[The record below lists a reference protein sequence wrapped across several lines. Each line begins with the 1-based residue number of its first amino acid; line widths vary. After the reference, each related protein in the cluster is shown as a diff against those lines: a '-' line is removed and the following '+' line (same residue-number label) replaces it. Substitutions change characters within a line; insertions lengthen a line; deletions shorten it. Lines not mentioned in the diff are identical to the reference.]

1 MNKIFKLI
9 TSISFLF
16 FSINAALSEE
26 NFFNEALKMYQNEK
40 YEDARFMLERNI
52 VFNPKDAKSYLYLA
66 KIYNHEEDQ
75 NKEEYNL
82 ETTLLIEPNNEEAIL
97 MLMKIAL
104 KKSNYSK
111 VNDLSQ
117 TFIKVCKK
125 LCDENNEIQKS
136 LKNIEPATMSLDQ
149 NLNKILII
157 DFGSQFT
164 QLIARRIRE
173 LGVFS
178 EIVSHKKIKIKHI
191 DKSIKG
197 IILSG
202 GPLNVYEINK
212 YSFDKKIIN
221 LSIPILGICFGHQIL
236 SKLNGGRVK
245 QSKHREFGLANIYKK
260 NESLLIKNFFN
271 KQKSKKVWMSHADQV
286 SKLPKNFKVIASSTN
301 SKFAIVENKL
311 NKFYGIQFHPEVTH
325 TENGKKLIS
334 NFIFLICKI
343 KRNWSSKDQKIQL
356 IKEVKDQVGSEK
368 VICALSGGVDS
379 SVVAQLLNKA
389 IGKKLYCIFVNTGLL
404 RKNEEV
410 QVVQTFKKRL
420 KINLIYVNAEKEFL
434 KKLHNVSDPEKK
446 RKIIGNLF
454 IKIFERYAK
463 KIKNVKFLAQGTLY
477 PDLIESR
484 SVTGSQT
491 SKIKSHHNVGGLPKK
506 MKLKLVEPLK
516 FLFKDE
522 VRKLGLELNLN
533 KDIISRHPF
542 PGPGL
547 AIRMPGL
554 ITNEKIKILK
564 EADYYFIQALR
575 DHGLYHK
582 IWQAYAAL
590 LPVKTVGVMGD
601 NRTYEYLCL
610 LRAITSEDGMT
621 ADFYEFKKSF
631 METISNKIV
640 NSIRGI
646 NRVVYDITSKPPST
660 IELE

>member
-1 MNKIFKLI
+1 
-9 TSISFLF
+9 
-16 FSINAALSEE
+16 
-26 NFFNEALKMYQNEK
+26 
-40 YEDARFMLERNI
+40 
-52 VFNPKDAKSYLYLA
+52 
-66 KIYNHEEDQ
+66 
-75 NKEEYNL
+75 
-82 ETTLLIEPNNEEAIL
+82 
-97 MLMKIAL
+97 
-104 KKSNYSK
+104 
-111 VNDLSQ
+111 
-117 TFIKVCKK
+117 
-125 LCDENNEIQKS
+125 
-136 LKNIEPATMSLDQ
+136 MSLDQ
-149 NLNKILII
+149 NLDKILII

-173 LGVFS
+173 LKVFC
-178 EIVSHKKIKIKHI
+178 EIISHKKIKN
-191 DKSIKG
+191 SIINEKTKG

-212 YSFDKKIIN
+212 YSFDEKILEN
-221 LSIPILGICFGHQIL
+221 NIPILGICFGHQIL
-236 SKLNGGRVK
+236 SKISGGRVK
-245 QSKHREFGLANIYKK
+245 QSKHREFGLANIYKIRS
-260 NESLLIKNFFN
+260 SLLTKNYFKRDKF
-271 KQKSKKVWMSHADQV
+271 KKVWMSHADQV
-286 SKLPKNFKVIASSTN
+286 SKLPKNFQVVASSKN
-301 SKFAIVENKL
+301 SKFAIVENRLK
-311 NKFYGIQFHPEVTH
+311 KFFGVQFHPEVTH
-325 TENGKKLIS
+325 TENGKKIIS
-334 NFIFLICKI
+334 NFLFLICKI
-343 KRNWSSKDQKIQL
+343 KKNWSSKDQKIKL
-356 IKEVKDQVGSEK
+356 IKEIKGQVGSNK

-404 RKNEEV
+404 RKNEEI
-410 QVVQTFKKRL
+410 QVVKTFKKRL
-420 KINLIYVNAEKEFL
+420 KMNLIYVNAEKEFIS
-434 KKLHNVSDPEKK
+434 KLNNVSDPEKK

-454 IKIFERYAK
+454 IKVFERYSK

-477 PDLIESR
+477 PDLIESK

-506 MKLKLVEPLK
+506 MKLELVEPLK

-533 KDIISRHPF
+533 KEIISRHPF

-547 AIRMPGL
+547 AIRMPGI
-554 ITNEKIKILK
+554 ITKDKIEILK
-564 EADYYFIQALR
+564 EADDYFIRGLKEY
-575 DHGLYHK
+575 GLYDK

-631 METISNKIV
+631 MQLISNRIV

>member
-1 MNKIFKLI
+1 
-9 TSISFLF
+9 
-16 FSINAALSEE
+16 
-26 NFFNEALKMYQNEK
+26 
-40 YEDARFMLERNI
+40 
-52 VFNPKDAKSYLYLA
+52 
-66 KIYNHEEDQ
+66 
-75 NKEEYNL
+75 
-82 ETTLLIEPNNEEAIL
+82 
-97 MLMKIAL
+97 
-104 KKSNYSK
+104 
-111 VNDLSQ
+111 
-117 TFIKVCKK
+117 
-125 LCDENNEIQKS
+125 
-136 LKNIEPATMSLDQ
+136 MSLDQ
-149 NLNKILII
+149 NLNKIIII

-178 EIVSHKKIKIKHI
+178 EIISHKKIKLKDI
-191 DKSIKG
+191 DKTTKG

-202 GPLNVYEINK
+202 GPLNVYQLNK
-212 YSFDKKIIN
+212 YSFDKKIIDLN
-221 LSIPILGICFGHQIL
+221 IPILGICFGHQIL

-245 QSKHREFGLANIYKK
+245 QSKHREFGLANIFKK
-260 NESLLIKNFFN
+260 NESLLTKNFFN
-271 KQKSKKVWMSHADQV
+271 KNNSKKVWMSHADQV
-286 SKLPKNFKVIASSTN
+286 SKLPKHFKVIAASVN
-301 SKFAIVENKL
+301 SKFAIVENKI
-311 NKFYGIQFHPEVTH
+311 KRFYGVQFHPEVTH
-325 TENGKKLIS
+325 TESGKKIIS
-334 NFIFLICKI
+334 NFVFLICKI

-356 IKEVKDQVGSEK
+356 IQEVKEQVGSNK

-404 RKNEEV
+404 RKNEEL
-410 QVVQTFKKRL
+410 QVVQTFKRRL

-434 KKLHNVSDPEKK
+434 KKLKNVTDPERK

-454 IKIFERYAK
+454 IEIFDRYAK

-522 VRKLGLELNLN
+522 VRKLGLELNLS

-564 EADYYFIQALR
+564 EADYYFVQALR

-621 ADFYEFKKSF
+621 ADFYDFKKSF
-631 METISNKIV
+631 MESISNKIV
-640 NSIRGI
+640 NNIRGI

>member
-1 MNKIFKLI
+1 
-9 TSISFLF
+9 
-16 FSINAALSEE
+16 
-26 NFFNEALKMYQNEK
+26 
-40 YEDARFMLERNI
+40 
-52 VFNPKDAKSYLYLA
+52 
-66 KIYNHEEDQ
+66 
-75 NKEEYNL
+75 
-82 ETTLLIEPNNEEAIL
+82 
-97 MLMKIAL
+97 
-104 KKSNYSK
+104 
-111 VNDLSQ
+111 
-117 TFIKVCKK
+117 
-125 LCDENNEIQKS
+125 
-136 LKNIEPATMSLDQ
+136 MSLDK

-173 LGVFS
+173 SGVYS
-178 EIVSHKKIKIKHI
+178 EIISHKKVKNKNI
-191 DKSIKG
+191 DNSIKG

-202 GPLNVYEINK
+202 GPLNVYQIHK
-212 YSFDKKIIN
+212 YSFDKRIIEN
-221 LSIPILGICFGHQIL
+221 QIPVLGICFGHQIL

-245 QSKHREFGLANIYKK
+245 QSKYREFGLANIRKK
-260 NESLLIKNFFN
+260 SESILTKNFFN
-271 KQKSKKVWMSHADQV
+271 KKNINKVWMSHADQV
-286 SKLPKNFKVIASSTN
+286 SKLPKNFYVIASSQN
-301 SKFAIVENKL
+301 SKFAIIENKKK
-311 NKFYGIQFHPEVTH
+311 NFYGVQFHPEVTH
-325 TENGKKLIS
+325 TENGKKLIN

-343 KRNWSSKDQKIQL
+343 KRNWSSKDQKIKL
-356 IKEVKDQVGSEK
+356 IKDVQNLVGKNK

-389 IGKKLYCIFVNTGLL
+389 IGKKLFCIFVNTGLL
-404 RKNEEV
+404 RKNEEI
-410 QVVQTFKKRL
+410 QVVKTFKKKL
-420 KINLIYVNAEKEFL
+420 KINLIYVNAENEFL
-434 KKLHNVSDPEKK
+434 RKLNNVSDPEKK

-477 PDLIESR
+477 PDLIESK

-522 VRKLGLELNLN
+522 VRKLGLELKLS
-533 KDIISRHPF
+533 KEIITRHPF

-547 AIRMPGL
+547 AIRMRGI
-554 ITNEKIKILK
+554 ITKEKIKILK
-564 EADYYFIQALR
+564 EADNYFIQALR
-575 DHGLYHK
+575 DHNLYNK

-621 ADFYEFKKSF
+621 ADFYDFKKSF
-631 METISNKIV
+631 IQMISNKIV
-640 NSIRGI
+640 NSIRGV
-646 NRVVYDITSKPPST
+646 NRVVYDVTSKPPST